1 MTTMQ
6 TSAIQ
11 TMMHTGR
18 AAEKMKDQ
26 TIMNL
31 KMRSDRQSKPK
42 VVEHKIRRNI
52 MSEKSMDSK
61 AASRI
66 QSSADKSGTNQ
77 GFKARAMSA
86 ASKNKK

>member
-1 MTTMQ
+1 MQ

-11 TMMHTGR
+11 TMMLTGR
-18 AAEKMKDQ
+18 AVEKMKNQ

-31 KMRSDRQSKPK
+31 KMMNNRQSKQK
-42 VVEHKIRRNI
+42 VVEHKIRRNT
-52 MSEKSMDSK
+52 MSGKSMDSK